1 MPLEKVLGTWQSQS
15 IVNHTMSSDT
25 DTFGV
30 LAYLHC
36 WFVRYR
42 SILTNI
48 LFKLP
53 ATWGALFA
61 EERTN
66 GFLPRIFEIGTK
78 VVTSIKAD
86 SGRPTH
92 GEIVD
97 CRHGTV
103 FVEGIEGGSDV
114 GKGPPWLSVPDLIKL
129 NKAKLDAGVCVS
141 VCVRCLCANQ
151 TN

>member
-1 MPLEKVLGTWQSQS
+1 M
-15 IVNHTMSSDT
+15 
-25 DTFGV
+25 
-30 LAYLHC
+30 
-36 WFVRYR
+36 
-42 SILTNI
+42 TNL

-53 ATWGALFA
+53 ATWGALFE